1 MGGLHICKLPA
12 HFTLS
17 RYLMELFEK
26 LQVNCVLDVGAHYGE
41 YARNLRK
48 LHYEGWIVSFEPCRD
63 SFGILSEN
71 MARDL
76 RWRGYRY
83 ALGEAE
89 TTAAINVFAATD
101 LNSFCNSSELVWATS
116 LKRHF
121 TPQGKEIVSVKR
133 LDEIIDSVLMDVF
146 GPRPVEPTRIYLKMD
161 TQGFDTKVIR
171 GASGCLEKVLAFQSE
186 LPCRQLYEGVPSM
199 GDALNEYESLG
210 YIPTFM
216 FPVTLEENGLV
227 AFEFDCV
234 MKKI

>member
-12 HFTLS
+12 HFTLN
-17 RYLMELFEK
+17 RYLMELFVN
-26 LQVNCVLDVGAHYGE
+26 LRMNCVLDVGAHHGE

-48 LHYEGWIVSFEPCRD
+48 LHYENWIISFEPCRE
-63 SFGILSEN
+63 SFEVLREN
-71 MARDL
+71 MSGDL
-76 RWRGYRY
+76 RWRGYQY
-83 ALGEAE
+83 ALGDAE
-89 TTAAINVFAATD
+89 TTAAMNVFAATD
-101 LNSFCNSSELVWATS
+101 LNSFCTASRMVSATS

-121 TPQGKEIVSVKR
+121 TPQGQEVVTIKR
-133 LDEIIDSVLMDVF
+133 LDKIIDSVLADVF
-146 GPRPVEPTRIYLKMD
+146 GPRPVEPARIYLKMD

-171 GASGCLEKVLAFQSE
+171 GASGCLARILAFQSE

-216 FPVTLEENGLV
+216 FPVTLEENGLI